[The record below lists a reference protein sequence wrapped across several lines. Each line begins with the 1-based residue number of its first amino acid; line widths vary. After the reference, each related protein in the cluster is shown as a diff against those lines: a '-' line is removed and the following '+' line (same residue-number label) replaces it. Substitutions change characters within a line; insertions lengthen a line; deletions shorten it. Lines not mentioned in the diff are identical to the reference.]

1 MFYFKL
7 TINLHFLVLCI
18 ISSDK
23 VYNTTIVYSSV
34 TCFNFVDNMANFM
47 KFESN
52 HHFEKSKIYKL
63 IPSGMCLYDVR
74 ERIIQYWSVSII
86 NNIKDYTDVLIPNF
100 DLYSV
105 VINFEYKNIK
115 KGKIT

>member
-1 MFYFKL
+1 
-7 TINLHFLVLCI
+7 
-18 ISSDK
+18 
-23 VYNTTIVYSSV
+23 
-34 TCFNFVDNMANFM
+34 MANFM

-86 NNIKDYTDVLIPNF
+86 NNIKDYNDVLIPNF
-100 DLYSV
+100 DLYFV
-105 VINFEYKNIK
+105 VINSNIK
-115 KGKIT
+115 ISKKER

>member
-1 MFYFKL
+1 
-7 TINLHFLVLCI
+7 
-18 ISSDK
+18 
-23 VYNTTIVYSSV
+23 
-34 TCFNFVDNMANFM
+34 
-47 KFESN
+47 
-52 HHFEKSKIYKL
+52 
-63 IPSGMCLYDVR
+63 MCLYDVR

-86 NNIKDYTDVLIPNF
+86 NNIRKDYNDVLIPNF